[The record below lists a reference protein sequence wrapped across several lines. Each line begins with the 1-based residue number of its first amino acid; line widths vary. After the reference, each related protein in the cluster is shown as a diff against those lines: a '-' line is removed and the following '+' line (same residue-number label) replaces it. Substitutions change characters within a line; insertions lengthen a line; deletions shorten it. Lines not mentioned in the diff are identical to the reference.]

1 MKILLLSVQFKTTK
15 KRVLN
20 WKKKFSQKLIFLN
33 FNILKVQNITYVN
46 GKCQKLWSKLSACLY
61 IYIYYTLVYGSNI
74 ISLVERN
81 ASALLFYIIIIYLIF
96 LSQTL
101 SLFYAIL
108 LSTSYLYLSL
118 NIYQNLG

>member
-46 GKCQKLWSKLSACLY
+46 GKCQKSWSKLSACLY
-61 IYIYYTLVYGSNI
+61 ISRSVKRFVEILI
-74 ISLVERN
+74 IRV
-81 ASALLFYIIIIYLIF
+81 
-96 LSQTL
+96 
-101 SLFYAIL
+101 
-108 LSTSYLYLSL
+108 LYVR
-118 NIYQNLG
+118 IRI

>member
-46 GKCQKLWSKLSACLY
+46 GKCQKSWSKLSACLY
-61 IYIYYTLVYGSNI
+61 IYIYIHVREYDFLIKLFFYKIKNYIVIYN
-74 ISLVERN
+74 LMKKQ
-81 ASALLFYIIIIYLIF
+81 LFYI
-96 LSQTL
+96 TP
-101 SLFYAIL
+101 
-108 LSTSYLYLSL
+108 T
-118 NIYQNLG
+118 

>member
-46 GKCQKLWSKLSACLY
+46 GKCQKSWSKLSACLMILVILKNTREGQY
-61 IYIYYTLVYGSNI
+61 MTHTSYFNYTYVHIYI
-74 ISLVERN
+74 
-81 ASALLFYIIIIYLIF
+81 
-96 LSQTL
+96 
-101 SLFYAIL
+101 
-108 LSTSYLYLSL
+108 
-118 NIYQNLG
+118 

>member
-46 GKCQKLWSKLSACLY
+46 GKCQKSWSKLSACLY
-61 IYIYYTLVYGSNI
+61 VYFDYVFLIMYNIAQYKSVIYT
-74 ISLVERN
+74 R
-81 ASALLFYIIIIYLIF
+81 IYLI
-96 LSQTL
+96 
-101 SLFYAIL
+101 
-108 LSTSYLYLSL
+108 
-118 NIYQNLG
+118 N

>member
-46 GKCQKLWSKLSACLY
+46 GKCQKWWSML
-61 IYIYYTLVYGSNI
+61 
-74 ISLVERN
+74 R
-81 ASALLFYIIIIYLIF
+81 YLEEESIKAGHSKRF
-96 LSQTL
+96 
-101 SLFYAIL
+101 IL
-108 LSTSYLYLSL
+108 LYSFTS
-118 NIYQNLG
+118 

>member
-46 GKCQKLWSKLSACLY
+46 GKCQKWWSKLSACLY
-61 IYIYYTLVYGSNI
+61 SLCIYT
-74 ISLVERN
+74 R
-81 ASALLFYIIIIYLIF
+81 
-96 LSQTL
+96 
-101 SLFYAIL
+101 
-108 LSTSYLYLSL
+108 
-118 NIYQNLG
+118 NIYVITSNVIFY

>member
-46 GKCQKLWSKLSACLY
+46 EKCQKCRSKLSACLY
-61 IYIYYTLVYGSNI
+61 RSRYIYTYTHTHTHTPFSAYTSRYRATLKACVDFNSCKAFSN
-74 ISLVERN
+74 S
-81 ASALLFYIIIIYLIF
+81 FCTCFIF
-96 LSQTL
+96 
-101 SLFYAIL
+101 A
-108 LSTSYLYLSL
+108 
-118 NIYQNLG
+118 

>member
-46 GKCQKLWSKLSACLY
+46 EKCQKCRSKLSACPYTCIILVLILY
-61 IYIYYTLVYGSNI
+61 TNVFKESHVHIR
-74 ISLVERN
+74 ER
-81 ASALLFYIIIIYLIF
+81 SKYL
-96 LSQTL
+96 
-101 SLFYAIL
+101 
-108 LSTSYLYLSL
+108 
-118 NIYQNLG
+118 

>member
-46 GKCQKLWSKLSACLY
+46 GKCQKCRSKLSACLY
-61 IYIYYTLVYGSNI
+61 IYIYFI
-74 ISLVERN
+74 ISNVCFLFFLDN
-81 ASALLFYIIIIYLIF
+81 YTNILLLLIF
-96 LSQTL
+96 RI
-101 SLFYAIL
+101 FFICFMF
-108 LSTSYLYLSL
+108 TSGTCISV
-118 NIYQNLG
+118 NIAFAKYHQLKFGITK

>member
-46 GKCQKLWSKLSACLY
+46 GKCQKSWSKLSACLCE
-61 IYIYYTLVYGSNI
+61 IRYYESIKKLKLY
-74 ISLVERN
+74 
-81 ASALLFYIIIIYLIF
+81 
-96 LSQTL
+96 
-101 SLFYAIL
+101 YAR
-108 LSTSYLYLSL
+108 SV
-118 NIYQNLG
+118 

>member
-46 GKCQKLWSKLSACLY
+46 GKCQKWWSKLSACLY
-61 IYIYYTLVYGSNI
+61 IYIKC
-74 ISLVERN
+74 SL
-81 ASALLFYIIIIYLIF
+81 
-96 LSQTL
+96 TH
-101 SLFYAIL
+101 IL
-108 LSTSYLYLSL
+108 Y
-118 NIYQNLG
+118 

>member
-46 GKCQKLWSKLSACLY
+46 EKCQKCRSKLSACLY
-61 IYIYYTLVYGSNI
+61 IKTLFNI
-74 ISLVERN
+74 LGVNYMRN
-81 ASALLFYIIIIYLIF
+81 NHGFPVSMRI
-96 LSQTL
+96 
-101 SLFYAIL
+101 
-108 LSTSYLYLSL
+108 
-118 NIYQNLG
+118 

>member
-46 GKCQKLWSKLSACLY
+46 GKCQLQNYRNTGLMSDVLCCLCYSVYVLCSCSDQYYLYY
-61 IYIYYTLVYGSNI
+61 IK
-74 ISLVERN
+74 
-81 ASALLFYIIIIYLIF
+81 F
-96 LSQTL
+96 
-101 SLFYAIL
+101 
-108 LSTSYLYLSL
+108 SYL
-118 NIYQNLG
+118 

>member
-46 GKCQKLWSKLSACLY
+46 GKCQNRQVCD
-61 IYIYYTLVYGSNI
+61 
-74 ISLVERN
+74 
-81 ASALLFYIIIIYLIF
+81 FYDVF
-96 LSQTL
+96 
-101 SLFYAIL
+101 L
-108 LSTSYLYLSL
+108 LSS
-118 NIYQNLG
+118 

>member
-46 GKCQKLWSKLSACLY
+46 EKCQKCRSKLSACLY
-61 IYIYYTLVYGSNI
+61 IFNI
-74 ISLVERN
+74 TVRVN
-81 ASALLFYIIIIYLIF
+81 KII
-96 LSQTL
+96 
-101 SLFYAIL
+101 
-108 LSTSYLYLSL
+108 
-118 NIYQNLG
+118 NL

>member
-46 GKCQKLWSKLSACLY
+46 GKCQKSWSKLSACLY
-61 IYIYYTLVYGSNI
+61 IKYICIKNI
-74 ISLVERN
+74 
-81 ASALLFYIIIIYLIF
+81 
-96 LSQTL
+96 
-101 SLFYAIL
+101 
-108 LSTSYLYLSL
+108 LYLFFYEYCTLINKHSSF
-118 NIYQNLG
+118 

>member
-46 GKCQKLWSKLSACLY
+46 GKCQKWWSKLSACLY
-61 IYIYYTLVYGSNI
+61 IHIYIYILYIVYKVC
-74 ISLVERN
+74 LR
-81 ASALLFYIIIIYLIF
+81 F
-96 LSQTL
+96 
-101 SLFYAIL
+101 
-108 LSTSYLYLSL
+108 
-118 NIYQNLG
+118 

>member
-46 GKCQKLWSKLSACLY
+46 GKCRW
-61 IYIYYTLVYGSNI
+61 
-74 ISLVERN
+74 
-81 ASALLFYIIIIYLIF
+81 F
-96 LSQTL
+96 
-101 SLFYAIL
+101 
-108 LSTSYLYLSL
+108 
-118 NIYQNLG
+118 

>member
-46 GKCQKLWSKLSACLY
+46 GKCQKWWSKLSACLY
-61 IYIYYTLVYGSNI
+61 IFNI
-74 ISLVERN
+74 IPHIW
-81 ASALLFYIIIIYLIF
+81 FIF
-96 LSQTL
+96 IHILHTL
-101 SLFYAIL
+101 R
-108 LSTSYLYLSL
+108 
-118 NIYQNLG
+118 

>member
-46 GKCQKLWSKLSACLY
+46 GKCQKSWSKLSACLY
-61 IYIYYTLVYGSNI
+61 ILIYMCKRMREKEIDKIY
-74 ISLVERN
+74 VEEY
-81 ASALLFYIIIIYLIF
+81 LHKYII
-96 LSQTL
+96 
-101 SLFYAIL
+101 AER
-108 LSTSYLYLSL
+108 
-118 NIYQNLG
+118 

>member
-46 GKCQKLWSKLSACLY
+46 GKCQKSWSKLSACLY
-61 IYIYYTLVYGSNI
+61 IYMCSFFTKIQHTIKYILVRVSYHIRSY
-74 ISLVERN
+74 
-81 ASALLFYIIIIYLIF
+81 FLIF
-96 LSQTL
+96 
-101 SLFYAIL
+101 
-108 LSTSYLYLSL
+108 
-118 NIYQNLG
+118 

>member
-46 GKCQKLWSKLSACLY
+46 GKCQKWWSKLSACLY
-61 IYIYYTLVYGSNI
+61 IKIYIFIIFFTFILCHIYHNI
-74 ISLVERN
+74 INE
-81 ASALLFYIIIIYLIF
+81 
-96 LSQTL
+96 
-101 SLFYAIL
+101 
-108 LSTSYLYLSL
+108 
-118 NIYQNLG
+118 

>member
-46 GKCQKLWSKLSACLY
+46 GKCQKSWSKLSACLY
-61 IYIYYTLVYGSNI
+61 TRTFFTNSYILPNHQPMF
-74 ISLVERN
+74 N
-81 ASALLFYIIIIYLIF
+81 M
-96 LSQTL
+96 LS
-101 SLFYAIL
+101 
-108 LSTSYLYLSL
+108 
-118 NIYQNLG
+118 

>member
-46 GKCQKLWSKLSACLY
+46 GKCQKSWSKLSACLY
-61 IYIYYTLVYGSNI
+61 MYLVRYGGHT
-74 ISLVERN
+74 EP
-81 ASALLFYIIIIYLIF
+81 
-96 LSQTL
+96 
-101 SLFYAIL
+101 
-108 LSTSYLYLSL
+108 
-118 NIYQNLG
+118 

>member
-46 GKCQKLWSKLSACLY
+46 EKCQKCRSKLSACLY
-61 IYIYYTLVYGSNI
+61 IYICVYEIQFDIIFSMITVHNTGLMYNI
-74 ISLVERN
+74 I
-81 ASALLFYIIIIYLIF
+81 
-96 LSQTL
+96 
-101 SLFYAIL
+101 
-108 LSTSYLYLSL
+108 
-118 NIYQNLG
+118 

>member
-46 GKCQKLWSKLSACLY
+46 GKCQKSWSKLSACLY
-61 IYIYYTLVYGSNI
+61 IYIYILQKKINLL
-74 ISLVERN
+74 SL
-81 ASALLFYIIIIYLIF
+81 SLLIYAFYIY
-96 LSQTL
+96 
-101 SLFYAIL
+101 YEYMN
-108 LSTSYLYLSL
+108 SYCF
-118 NIYQNLG
+118 